1 MILLD
6 EAKWREFHNQESGNL
21 EPDELYD
28 NGYEDA
34 LGNVDDWVMAQPQI
48 TAPTI
53 ICCGQCVHSF
63 GVTGLDGKRKLSCT
77 EIGRRGLKDT
87 DFCSYGTL
95 EVS

>member
-6 EAKWREFHNQESGNL
+6 ETKWREFCEQESVDL
-21 EPDELYD
+21 DPDELYD

-34 LGNVDDWVMAQPQI
+34 MDNVDDWIITQPQMA
-48 TAPTI
+48 TPTI

-63 GVTGLDGKRKLSCT
+63 GITGLDGERKLSCT

-87 DFCSYGTL
+87 DFCSYGKPAYT
-95 EVS
+95 